1 MKHYILILLTLS
13 AISCSQKA
21 IAPQTKNGGPTK
33 KYEVA
38 FINTFNVKLFIA
50 VNAKEGFEIDSLQ
63 NVVFSKKDL
72 IGKTFTV
79 YYPAKK
85 ELLYKAKA
93 RHVNVIE

>member
-1 MKHYILILLTLS
+1 MKHKIMILLTLVT
-13 AISCSQKA
+13 ISCSQKA
-21 IAPQTKNGGPTK
+21 IAPQSKNGAPTK
-33 KYEVA
+33 KWEVA

-50 VNAKEGFEIDSLQ
+50 VNAKEGFEIDSFQ

-72 IGKTFTV
+72 IGKTFIV

-85 ELLYKAKA
+85 EILYKAKA